1 MKRRKM
7 DNEPKITASYERIS
21 REDDTQGESGS
32 ILNQRKLLDS
42 FALANG
48 FENVVHYSDDGY
60 SGVSFDRPAWK
71 RMMEDVEKGRI
82 KTIIT
87 KDMSRIGRNYLEV
100 GRYSKLVIQ
109 LINEHY
115 RHKAMLDADPYLET
129 REKEDAFL
137 HRVLETVQT
146 SVTSAV
152 PTLLFGSLANMVQA
166 PNVVQAPST
175 RSDEEDVDEES
186 LDDALSFADGF

>member
-1 MKRRKM
+1 MNEERSVVNLNIRFNMSKEEHRRAYELLRRIDRRKY
-7 DNEPKITASYERIS
+7 KSYTEAVVAAVNAYLGRQEMIV
-21 REDDTQGESGS
+21 
-32 ILNQRKLLDS
+32 
-42 FALANG
+42 AN
-48 FENVVHYSDDGY
+48 
-60 SGVSFDRPAWK
+60 
-71 RMMEDVEKGRI
+71 
-82 KTIIT
+82 
-87 KDMSRIGRNYLEV
+87 
-100 GRYSKLVIQ
+100 
-109 LINEHY
+109 
-115 RHKAMLDADPYLET
+115 PYLET